1 MTYPREWLPEE
12 WRAADEGL
20 RLRRGYRR
28 TDFQMIITS
37 DYGGFA
43 GGMVPEMCCP
53 PVKGLSPEEEIPKD
67 YYLQSRRLRRSYAAC
82 HAGSSGQHLLL
93 GADVAGADCP
103 PLSSALVGADG
114 SLWYL
119 SEDGGSYN

>member
-12 WRAADEGL
+12 WWAADEGL

-67 YYLQSRRLRRSYAAC
+67 YYLRLTRLRRSSDAATYAPPASIC
-82 HAGSSGQHLLL
+82 SPELMYPARAVLL
-93 GADVAGADCP
+93 
-103 PLSSALVGADG
+103 
-114 SLWYL
+114 
-119 SEDGGSYN
+119 

>member
-12 WRAADEGL
+12 WWAADEGL

-43 GGMVPEMCCP
+43 GGMVPEMCCS
-53 PVKGLSPEEEIPKD
+53 PVKGLSPEEKIPKD
-67 YYLQSRRLRRSYAAC
+67 YYLQSRRLRRSSDARHTRY
-82 HAGSSGQHLLL
+82 SGQHSLTRDGLT
-93 GADVAGADCP
+93 GAD
-103 PLSSALVGADG
+103 
-114 SLWYL
+114 
-119 SEDGGSYN
+119 

>member
-12 WRAADEGL
+12 WWAADEGL

-53 PVKGLSPEEEIPKD
+53 PVTGLSPEEEIPKD
-67 YYLQSRRLRRSYAAC
+67 YHLRPTRLRRSSAAATYA
-82 HAGSSGQHLLL
+82 
-93 GADVAGADCP
+93 P
-103 PLSSALVGADG
+103 PASICSPELMYPARDDLR
-114 SLWYL
+114 
-119 SEDGGSYN
+119 

>member
-67 YYLQSRRLRRSYAAC
+67 YHLRPRRLRRSSAAR
-82 HAGSSGQHLLL
+82 HARSSGQHSLP
-93 GADVAGADCP
+93 GADVSGAG
-103 PLSSALVGADG
+103 
-114 SLWYL
+114 
-119 SEDGGSYN
+119 